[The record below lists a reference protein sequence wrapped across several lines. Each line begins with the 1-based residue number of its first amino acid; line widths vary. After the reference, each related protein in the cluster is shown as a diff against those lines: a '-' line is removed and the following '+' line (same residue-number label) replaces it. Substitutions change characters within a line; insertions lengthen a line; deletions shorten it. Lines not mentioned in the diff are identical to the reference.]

1 MKRVFC
7 LILSLLLAAV
17 MLCSCSIDVQLGN
30 GYPDAAEEGT
40 LAVHFLDI
48 GQGDSIY
55 LELPNG
61 ETMLIDA
68 AENYYGEG
76 IIDYIEHTGHDEID
90 YLVAT
95 HPHSDHIG
103 SMSYIVRNFTV
114 NAVYMPKAVTNTKT
128 YENLLEAIRKKGL
141 KITNAKA
148 GVTVLSED
156 DLTIEVL
163 APVTIDDDL
172 NNCSIVLKITYGD
185 KSFLFTGDA
194 ETEEFSTIKAD
205 MSANVLKVGH
215 HGSRTSTTK
224 EILKR
229 IQPDIAVISCGE
241 DNEYGHPHKS
251 TLDFLKKAG
260 CERVYRTDT
269 DGTVTVTSDGE
280 TISVET
286 NGKSIERAK

>member
-1 MKRVFC
+1 M
-7 LILSLLLAAV
+7 LSLLLAAV
-17 MLCSCSIDVQLGN
+17 MLCSCSFELHFDN
-30 GYPDAAEEGT
+30 DYPDAAEDGT

-76 IIDYIEHTGHDEID
+76 IIDYIKHTGHDEID

-114 NAVYMPKAVTNTKT
+114 NAVYMSKAVTTTKT
-128 YENLLEAIRKKGL
+128 YQNLLEAIQKKGL

-172 NNCSIVLKITYGD
+172 NNCSIVLKITYG
-185 KSFLFTGDA
+185 KTSFLFTGDA
-194 ETEEFSTIKAD
+194 ETEEFASIKGD
-205 MSANVLKVGH
+205 ISANVLKVGH
-215 HGSRTSTTK
+215 HGSRTSTTE
-224 EILKR
+224 EILER
-229 IQPDIAVISCGE
+229 IHPDIAVISCGE

-251 TLDFLKKAG
+251 TLDYLKKAG
-260 CERVYRTDT
+260 CEMVYRTDT